1 MVDSLKQ
8 RKNWK
13 IYADRKYRLYLQKW
27 SWSGLRNKFF
37 KIASN
42 PKYDWCQR
50 RLVSIVFKFLDE
62 KSSGRGVMSNQ
73 ELAVELYKP
82 IIRKFKRI
90 KIYS

>member
-1 MVDSLKQ
+1 MQTGNIDYIY
-8 RKNWK
+8 KNDLDK
-13 IYADRKYRLYLQKW
+13 V
-27 SWSGLRNKFF
+27 LRNKAF

-42 PKYDWCQR
+42 PKYDGCQR

>member
-1 MVDSLKQ
+1 MQTGNIDYIY
-8 RKNWK
+8 KNDLDK
-13 IYADRKYRLYLQKW
+13 V
-27 SWSGLRNKFF
+27 LRNKAF

-42 PKYDWCQR
+42 PKYDGCQR

-62 KSSGRGVMSNQ
+62 KSSGRGVMWNKQ
-73 ELAVELYKP
+73 LAVELYKP

>member
-1 MVDSLKQ
+1 MQ
-8 RKNWK
+8 TWNIYYIYKN
-13 IYADRKYRLYLQKW
+13 YLDQV
-27 SWSGLRNKFF
+27 LRNKAF

-42 PKYDWCQR
+42 PKYDGCQR

>member
-1 MVDSLKQ
+1 MQ
-8 RKNWK
+8 TWNIYYIYKN
-13 IYADRKYRLYLQKW
+13 YLDQV
-27 SWSGLRNKFF
+27 LRNKAF

-42 PKYDWCQR
+42 PKYDGCQR

-62 KSSGRGVMSNQ
+62 KSSGRSVMSNQ

>member
-1 MVDSLKQ
+1 MQ
-8 RKNWK
+8 TWNIYYIYKN
-13 IYADRKYRLYLQKW
+13 YLDQL
-27 SWSGLRNKFF
+27 LRNKAF

-42 PKYDWCQR
+42 PKYDGCQR

-62 KSSGRGVMSNQ
+62 KSSERGVMSNQ